1 MQAQL
6 SVIATVRRSLRVLV
20 DNLGLFLVL
29 AVLMAVP
36 GTALSDGLTNLFL
49 QLNKDL
55 LAANGVLI
63 DKQIAA
69 ILCMGVADI
78 VALPWDLVVKTLAVA
93 ATIRVFM
100 LAAEG
105 KPAAMG
111 DVLNY
116 AVNAFPRLFKPFAIA
131 QLIIFIGSL
140 VYIPGILYGLF
151 YAFVAPVVLLDPGV
165 RRVLHRSTRLTR
177 GRRGR
182 IFRTYLLFFPY
193 WGTLALLGPLVLPNM
208 HFGIAYAAW
217 TLNALVWFV
226 IVMAVLQFY
235 IERMDQL
242 QALIDQRDAGAGTG
256 DVPLKAKP

>member
-6 SVIATVRRSLRVLV
+6 SVLATVRRSLGVLV
-20 DNLGLFLVL
+20 SRFGLFLVL
-29 AVLMAVP
+29 ALLLGVP
-36 GTALSDGLTNLFL
+36 GTALTDWLTELFL
-49 QLNKDL
+49 QLNKDV

-78 VALPWDLVVKTLAVA
+78 VALPWDLVVKTIAVGA
-93 ATIRVFM
+93 VIRAFLQISQGKDAT
-100 LAAEG
+100 
-105 KPAAMG
+105 
-111 DVLNY
+111 LNDSFSY
-116 AVNAFPRLFKPFAIA
+116 SLSAFPRLFKHFALA

-165 RRVLHRSTRLTR
+165 KKVLRRSTRLTR

-182 IFRTYLLFFPY
+182 IFRIYLLFFPF
-193 WGTLALLGPLVLPNM
+193 WGTLALIGPLVLPNQ
-208 HFGIAYAAW
+208 HFLIGYAAW

-226 IVMAVLQFY
+226 IVMAVLQLY

-242 QALIDQRDAGAGTG
+242 QALIDQRKADGDAPAS
-256 DVPLKAKP
+256 L

>member
-6 SVIATVRRSLRVLV
+6 SVIATVRRSLQVLV
-20 DNLGLFLVL
+20 GNLGIFLVL

-36 GTALSDGLTNLFL
+36 GTVLTDGLTELFL

-55 LAANGVLI
+55 LATNGVLV

-69 ILCMGVADI
+69 ILCMGLADI

-93 ATIRVFM
+93 AVIQVF
-100 LAAEG
+100 LRASEG
-105 KPAAMG
+105 KPVTMT
-111 DVLNY
+111 NTFSY
-116 AVNAFPRLFKPFAIA
+116 ALSASPRLFKPFALA
-131 QLIIFIGSL
+131 QLIIFVGSL

-165 RRVLHRSTRLTR
+165 KGVLRRSTRLTR

-182 IFRTYLLFFPY
+182 IFRIYLLFFPI
-193 WGTLALLGPLVLPNM
+193 WGALALLGPLMLPNM
-208 HFGIAYAAW
+208 HFVIAYAAW

-226 IVMAVLQFY
+226 IVMAVLQLY
-235 IERMDQL
+235 VERMDQL
-242 QALIDQRDAGAGTG
+242 QSLIDQHESDDPAV
-256 DVPLKAKP
+256 DVPLKAKI

>member
-6 SVIATVRRSLRVLV
+6 SVIAVVRRSLGVLFQR
-20 DNLGLFLVL
+20 LGLFMVL
-29 AVLMAVP
+29 ALLLAIP
-36 GTALSDGLTNLFL
+36 STALTDWLTELFL
-49 QLNKDL
+49 ELNKSV

-78 VALPWDLVVKTLAVA
+78 VALPWDLVVKTIAVA
-93 ATIRVFM
+93 AVIRAF
-100 LAAEG
+100 LRITAGEEATL
-105 KPAAMG
+105 G
-111 DVLNY
+111 DSFNY
-116 AVNAFPRLFKPFAIA
+116 ALNAFPRLFKPFALA
-131 QLIIFIGSL
+131 QLIIFVGSL

-165 RRVLHRSTRLTR
+165 KKVLRRSTRLTR

-193 WGTLALLGPLVLPNM
+193 WGALALFGPLVLPNM

-226 IVMAVLQFY
+226 IVMAVLQLY

-242 QALIDQRDAGAGTG
+242 QALIDQREAEGTAVSSADA
-256 DVPLKAKP
+256 